1 MVLDF
6 VNDPEKIQKDFQDYY
21 GSNYM
26 ELDDQ
31 TDPNNLHDAQHQID
45 AYNIIYANDIEE
57 YAKLFFTKGDHK
69 KEKLQPILN
78 EVVKRYASELDE
90 A

>member
-1 MVLDF
+1 LDF
-6 VNDPEKIQKDFQDYY
+6 VNDPEKVQADFQMYY

-31 TDPNNLHDAQHQID
+31 TDPNSLYDVQHKIE
-45 AYNIIYANDIEE
+45 AFNIIYTKMILKRMLNF
-57 YAKLFFTKGDHK
+57 FFTKGDH

-78 EVVKRYASELDE
+78 EVVKRYALPN
-90 A
+90 